1 MSIVDCFCLFN
12 ELDVLEWRLTELY
25 PVVDWFMLVEATK
38 THKGEDK
45 PLYYAAN
52 RQRFARWND
61 KIRHVVVGDL
71 PDGTTQAAIW
81 RREIGQRQAIERG
94 LVDLPGDTIV
104 LVSDLDEI
112 PRREAVA
119 HLANINFPDDIIV
132 TMEHVLY
139 YYNFNCAVRAP
150 GFRWNGTRATHLS
163 NVRALT
169 PDGIR
174 WEGLKPRSNEYPR
187 HAVFQ
192 NAGWH
197 FSYFGD
203 VAHIQKKMTSFL
215 HQELVNDEHL
225 DPDTIAR
232 RMAEG
237 IDIWGRAEQQ
247 PFALGP
253 ATDLPWAVR
262 SNPAQWLSYFHPDY
276 RPAFHEDWY
285 DPQAAA
291 YVGWLAQ
298 QAPQEGACVEIG
310 CWEGKSSVC
319 IAQSIA
325 PRTLHCVDHWE
336 GNGDEGDGESVRAA
350 QERDV
355 FATFKRNVGLVTAGN
370 VSANK
375 LDWRQ
380 WMRSWEFPIAF
391 LHLDASHDYDS
402 VADCLRAALP
412 FCVPG
417 AILCGDDLYSDG
429 VYRAVHD
436 VLGDGVK
443 DVSGRLWVWQ
453 KEVGE

>member
-169 PDGIR
+169 PDGVR

-247 PFALGP
+247 PFTLGP

-262 SNPAQWLSYFHPDY
+262 SNPVQWLTYFHPDY
-276 RPAFHEDWY
+276 RPTFHEDWY

-310 CWEGKSSVC
+310 SWEGRSAVS

-325 PRTLHCVDHWE
+325 PRTLWCIDHWQ

-355 FATFKRNVGLVTAGN
+355 FATFKRNVGLLAAGN

-380 WMRSWEFPIAF
+380 WMRCWEFPIAF

-402 VADCLRAALP
+402 VADCLRAVLP

-436 VLGDGVK
+436 VLGDEVK

-453 KEVGE
+453 AP